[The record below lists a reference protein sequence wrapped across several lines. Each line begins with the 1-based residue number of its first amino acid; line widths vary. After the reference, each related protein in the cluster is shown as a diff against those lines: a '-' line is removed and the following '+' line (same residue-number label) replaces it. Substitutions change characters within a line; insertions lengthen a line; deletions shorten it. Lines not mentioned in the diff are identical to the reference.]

1 MSKNAIIY
9 ARVSTDEQT
18 KGYSL
23 STQIDASKSYAIERG
38 YTLLE
43 TFSEDYSGAS
53 MDRPILNEIRDFI
66 EREDVDV
73 MIVYDVDRLARKSI
87 YQALIEE
94 EFLREGVVIEFVIG
108 QYENNDEGR
117 LQKQIRASIAEYEKA
132 KILERS
138 KRGKRGKAK
147 SGYVLAGSRPPF
159 GYRVVS
165 EPHKSWFEIDEE
177 EAEVVRS
184 IFSWYLHGE
193 GGGTPLSMNA
203 IAVKLTKMGILTRG
217 DKKAH
222 VYKKHGRGV
231 WAAATVRAILK
242 NETYTG
248 TWYFGKTKMVED
260 GKQRKLKPKCGLGKQ
275 VPRSRDEWIG
285 VPVPAII
292 DKESYKLVMKKVKKN
307 IEQAKR
313 SLKHKYLFGRRLRC
327 AKCNY
332 TYKGRTSR
340 KNQYYYCGGTEQKP
354 IKLCDARPFKGK
366 DVDRVIWEWLVNLIK
381 DPRAV
386 MEGLQ
391 ESQNDSTQENKILIE
406 RLEMIENQIEGQDI
420 QLTKLLDLY
429 LTGDFP
435 RDVLAERKTHLEKNL
450 ANLRKEH
457 QELSATL
464 EDIALTDSQID
475 EIQEYCD
482 SIRDRLNTASFDEKR
497 QLIDL
502 FDVNG
507 KLAIENKVKVIH
519 ITCLLNPRPVSLALT
534 SHLSNTGATAIKS
547 CASQLLAQ
555 FQ

>member
-1 MSKNAIIY
+1 MNAISKKAIIY

-43 TFSEDYSGAS
+43 TFTEDYSGAS
-53 MDRPILNEIRDFI
+53 MDRPILNDVRDYI

-94 EFLREGVVIEFVIG
+94 EFLREGVLIEFVIG
-108 QYENNDEGR
+108 QYENTDEGR

-147 SGYVLAGSRPPF
+147 SGFVIAGSRPPF

-193 GGGTPLSMNA
+193 GGRGPLSMNA
-203 IAVKLTKMGILTRG
+203 ISVKLTKMGILTRG
-217 DKKAH
+217 DKAGH

-248 TWYFGKTKMVED
+248 TWYFGKTKMIED

-275 VPRSRDEWIG
+275 VPRDKDEWIG

-292 DKESYKLVMKKVKKN
+292 DKEAYRLVMKKVKKN

-313 SLKHKYLFGRRLRC
+313 NTKHKYLFGRRLRC

-340 KNQYYYCGGTEQKP
+340 QKQYYYCGGTEQKP
-354 IKLCDARPFKGK
+354 VKLCDARPFKGK
-366 DVDRVIWEWLVNLIK
+366 DVDRVIWEWLVSLIK

-391 ESQNDSTQENKILIE
+391 DSKNDAAQENKILID
-406 RLEMIENQIEGQDI
+406 RLGMIEGQIEGQDI
-420 QLTKLLDLY
+420 QLSKLLDLY
-429 LTGDFP
+429 LSGDFP
-435 RDVLAERKTHLEKNL
+435 KDVLNERKARLEKNL

-457 QELSATL
+457 QDLTATL
-464 EDIALTDSQID
+464 EDIALTDRQVD

-482 SIRDRLNTASFDEKR
+482 SIRDRLDTASFDEKR

-502 FDVNG
+502 FDVHG
-507 KLAIENKVKVIH
+507 KLAIENEEKVIY
-519 ITCLLNPRPVSLALT
+519 ITCLLTPQPVSLALT
-534 SHLSNTGATAIKS
+534 SHS
-547 CASQLLAQ
+547 
-555 FQ
+555 

>member
-38 YTLLE
+38 YIHLK
-43 TFSEDYSGAS
+43 TFTEDYSGAT
-53 MDRPILNEIRDFI
+53 MDRPILNEVRDYL
-66 EREDVDV
+66 EREDVEV

-94 EFLREGVVIEFVIG
+94 EFLREGVMIEFVIG

-147 SGYVLAGSRPPF
+147 SGFVVAGSRPPY
-159 GYRVVS
+159 GYTIVS
-165 EPHKSWFEIDEE
+165 EPHKSWFKIDEE

-193 GGGTPLSMNA
+193 GKGKPLSMNA
-203 IAVKLTKMGILTRG
+203 IATKLTKMGILTRG
-217 DKKAH
+217 DKQGQF
-222 VYKKHGRGV
+222 YKKRGRGV

-248 TWYFGKTKMVED
+248 TWYYGKTKMVDD

-275 VPRSRDEWIG
+275 VPRSKDEWIG
-285 VPVPAII
+285 VPVPKII
-292 DKESYKLVMKKVKKN
+292 DKEAHKLVMKKVQRN

-313 SLKHKYLFGRRLRC
+313 SVKHKYLLGRRLRC

-332 TYKGRTSR
+332 TYKGRTR
-340 KNQYYYCGGTEQKP
+340 RQKHYYYCGGAGQRP
-354 IKLCDARPFKGK
+354 IKLCDYPSFKGL
-366 DVDRVIWEWLVNLIK
+366 DVDRVIWEWLVSLIQN
-381 DPRAV
+381 PRAV

-391 ESQNDSTQENKILIE
+391 D
-406 RLEMIENQIEGQDI
+406 
-420 QLTKLLDLY
+420 TKNETD
-429 LTGDFP
+429 
-435 RDVLAERKTHLEKNL
+435 RK
-450 ANLRKEH
+450 
-457 QELSATL
+457 S
-464 EDIALTDSQID
+464 
-475 EIQEYCD
+475 
-482 SIRDRLNTASFDEKR
+482 
-497 QLIDL
+497 
-502 FDVNG
+502 V
-507 KLAIENKVKVIH
+507 V
-519 ITCLLNPRPVSLALT
+519 
-534 SHLSNTGATAIKS
+534 
-547 CASQLLAQ
+547 
-555 FQ
+555 